1 MRYNH
6 VHMGTC
12 DVGCSASWR
21 HGARIGRAAR
31 NSRTFWTIRASITVR
46 KKKNIRCFSK
56 MDGAKQI
63 IYWLNACSILIRWYL
78 RHKCWHAWSCQI
90 WGFVHQQI
98 YGKKKGADL
107 PNQAL
112 YRFHWCSGRRVR
124 QLAMGMGLGI
134 CHAENSGELS
144 L

>member
-12 DVGCSASWR
+12 DVGCSSSWR

-98 YGKKKGADL
+98 YGKKKRRWPTQPSFIQIPLMFRAESETIGNGDGAWDMTCGKL
-107 PNQAL
+107 
-112 YRFHWCSGRRVR
+112 RRT
-124 QLAMGMGLGI
+124 
-134 CHAENSGELS
+134 
-144 L
+144 